1 MTKTKTKMIN
11 GIIYKVFFK
20 DCKENNLG
28 LWQCPGFLFVMMGFI
43 NIVSMVGVYVIVRG
57 YNVPELVV
65 FSVSAVS
72 VIIFSIGSS
81 AISGFQQIIKAN
93 RMKSEFVSI
102 ASHQL
107 KAPLSGMRWA
117 TDILLIDK
125 NKCLSGKQME
135 YLKDI
140 QENTSRMI
148 RLINDLLDVS
158 KIESG
163 KMDIGLQNVDLSGAL
178 KTVIKELGSFAL
190 AHNAKLVVDI
200 DENLETVKTDPIRIK
215 MVMQNFIDN
224 AIKYI
229 GSENGIIKISLKNE
243 GNEVVFTV
251 KDNGSGIPKKDQKKV
266 FDKFFR
272 SGNIAKK
279 QTIGTGL
286 GLYIAKAAIESS
298 NGSIGFE
305 SKEKKGSIFWFRLPA
320 YNI

>member
-1 MTKTKTKMIN
+1 MVGKIVH
-11 GIIYKVFFK
+11 KVFFK
-20 DCKENNLG
+20 DCRENNVG
-28 LWQCPGFLFVMMGFI
+28 LWQCPNFLFLMMGLI
-43 NIVSMVGVYVIVRG
+43 NIASMLGVYVIVRE
-57 YNVPELVV
+57 YNMPELVI

-81 AISGFQQIIKAN
+81 AINGFQQIAKAN

-117 TDILLIDK
+117 TDALLIDK
-125 NKCLSGKQME
+125 NRSFSDKQEE

-163 KMDIGLQNVDLSGAL
+163 KMDIGLRKVNLSDIL
-178 KTVIKELGSFAL
+178 ETVIKELGSFAL
-190 AHNAKLVVDI
+190 AHNAELKVDI
-200 DENLETVKTDPIRIK
+200 DDDLWVVKTDAIRIK

-229 GSENGIIKISLKNE
+229 GSDNGLIKISLRNK
-243 GNEVVFTV
+243 GDEVVFAV
-251 KDNGSGIPKKDQKKV
+251 EDNGTGIPKKDQKKV

-272 SGNIAKK
+272 SGNVAKK
-279 QTIGTGL
+279 QTVGTGL

-305 SKEKKGSIFWFRLPA
+305 SEEKKGTTFWFRLPKFVL
-320 YNI
+320 

>member
-1 MTKTKTKMIN
+1 MF
-11 GIIYKVFFK
+11 KVFFN
-20 DCKENNLG
+20 DCRENSIG
-28 LWQCPGFLFVMMGFI
+28 LWQCPSFLFLMMGFI
-43 NIVSMVGVYVIVRG
+43 NIVSMLGVYVIVRE

-81 AISGFQQIIKAN
+81 AINGFQQIAKAN

-117 TDILLIDK
+117 TDVLLIDRYK
-125 NKCLSGKQME
+125 NLSDKQIE

-158 KIESG
+158 RIESG
-163 KMDIGLQNVDLSGAL
+163 KMDIGLREVKLLDIL
-178 KTVIKELGSFAL
+178 KTVIKELGSFAMANNVEL
-190 AHNAKLVVDI
+190 KVDI
-200 DENLETVKTDPIRIK
+200 DDDLWVVKTDAIRIK

-229 GSENGIIKISLKNE
+229 GLDSGLIKISLKNK
-243 GNEVVFTV
+243 GDEVVFAV
-251 KDNGSGIPKKDQKKV
+251 KDNGTGIPKKDQKKV

-272 SGNIAKK
+272 SGNVAKK
-279 QTIGTGL
+279 QTVGTGL
-286 GLYIAKAAIESS
+286 GLYIAKAAIKSS

-305 SKEKKGSIFWFRLPA
+305 SEEKKGTNFWFRLPKS
-320 YNI
+320 IL

>member
-1 MTKTKTKMIN
+1 MI
-11 GIIYKVFFK
+11 GKIAYKVFFK
-20 DCKENNLG
+20 DCRENNVG
-28 LWQCPGFLFVMMGFI
+28 LWQCPGFLFLMMGLI
-43 NIVSMVGVYVIVRG
+43 NIASMLGVYVIVRG
-57 YNVPELVV
+57 YDVPELVV

-72 VIIFSIGSS
+72 IIIFSIGSS
-81 AISGFQQIIKAN
+81 AINGFQQIAKAN

-117 TDILLIDK
+117 TDVLLIDK
-125 NKCLSGKQME
+125 NKSLSDRQTE

-163 KMDIGLQNVDLSGAL
+163 KMDIGLQKVSLPDIL

-190 AHNAKLVVDI
+190 AHNAKLKVDI
-200 DENLETVKTDPIRIK
+200 DDDLWLVKTDAIRIK

-229 GSENGIIKISLKNE
+229 GSDNGLIKISLKNKE
-243 GNEVVFTV
+243 DKVVFSV
-251 KDNGSGIPKKDQKKV
+251 EDNGAGIPKKDQKNV

-272 SGNIAKK
+272 SGNVAKK
-279 QTIGTGL
+279 QTVGTGL

-305 SKEKKGSIFWFRLPA
+305 SEEKKGSTFWFRLPK
-320 YNI
+320 YNS

>member
-1 MTKTKTKMIN
+1 MVD
-11 GIIYKVFFK
+11 GIVYKVFFK

-28 LWQCPGFLFVMMGFI
+28 LWQCPGFLFVMMGFM
-43 NIVSMVGVYVIVRG
+43 NIASMLGMYIIVKE
-57 YNVPELVV
+57 YNMPELVV

-72 VIIFSIGSS
+72 IIIFSIGSS
-81 AISGFQQIIKAN
+81 AINGFQQIAKAN

-102 ASHQL
+102 VSHQL

-117 TDILLIDK
+117 TDILLGDK
-125 NKCLSGKQME
+125 NKCLSDKQVE

-148 RLINDLLDVS
+148 RLVNDLLDVS
-158 KIESG
+158 RIESG
-163 KMDIGLQNVDLSGAL
+163 KMDIGSQDVDLSGSL

-190 AHNAKLVVDI
+190 AHNAKLAVNI
-200 DENLETVKTDPIRIK
+200 DEDLGPVKTDPIRIK

-229 GSENGIIKISLKNE
+229 GSNNGIIEISLKNE
-243 GNEVVFTV
+243 GDEVVFAV
-251 KDNGSGIPKKDQKKV
+251 KDNGSGIPQKDQKKV

-272 SGNIAKK
+272 SGNIARK

-298 NGSIGFE
+298 NGNIGFK
-305 SKEKKGSIFWFRLPA
+305 SKEKKGSTFWFRLPI
-320 YNI
+320 YNS

>member
-1 MTKTKTKMIN
+1 MIDGMKSKM
-11 GIIYKVFFK
+11 FSR
-20 DCKENNLG
+20 DCRENNIG
-28 LWQCPGFLFVMMGFI
+28 LWQCPSFLFLMMGLI
-43 NIVSMVGVYVIVRG
+43 NIVSMLGVYVIVRG

-72 VIIFSIGSS
+72 IIIFSIGSS
-81 AISGFQQIIKAN
+81 AINGFQQVAKAN
-93 RMKSEFVSI
+93 KMKSEFVSI

-117 TDILLIDK
+117 TDALLIDK
-125 NKCLSGKQME
+125 NRSFSNKQVE

-163 KMDIGLQNVDLSGAL
+163 KMDIGLRKVDLPDIL
-178 KTVIKELGSFAL
+178 KTVIKELGSFTL
-190 AHNAKLVVDI
+190 AHNAKLKVDI
-200 DENLETVKTDPIRIK
+200 DDDLWAVKTDAIRIK

-224 AIKYI
+224 AIKYS
-229 GSENGIIKISLKNE
+229 GLDNGLIKISLKNK
-243 GNEVVFTV
+243 GDEVVFAV
-251 KDNGSGIPKKDQKKV
+251 EDNGTGIPKKDQKKV

-272 SGNIAKK
+272 SGNVAKK
-279 QTIGTGL
+279 QTVGTGL

-305 SKEKKGSIFWFRLPA
+305 SEEKKGTTFWFRLPKFVL
-320 YNI
+320 

>member
-1 MTKTKTKMIN
+1 MIDE
-11 GIIYKVFFK
+11 IVYKVFFK
-20 DCKENNLG
+20 DCKENNLE

-43 NIVSMVGVYVIVRG
+43 NIASMLGVYIIVKE
-57 YNVPELVV
+57 YNMPELVV

-72 VIIFSIGSS
+72 IIIFSIGSS
-81 AISGFQQIIKAN
+81 AINGFQQIAKAN

-125 NKCLSGKQME
+125 NKYLSDKQME

-163 KMDIGLQNVDLSGAL
+163 KMNIELQNVDLSCAL

-190 AHNAKLVVDI
+190 AHNAKLIVDI
-200 DENLETVKTDPIRIK
+200 DEDLGLVKTDPIRIK

-229 GSENGIIKISLKNE
+229 GLKNGIIKISLKNE
-243 GNEVVFTV
+243 GEEVIFTV
-251 KDNGSGIPKKDQKKV
+251 NDNGSGIPKKDQKKI

-279 QTIGTGL
+279 QTVGTGL

-305 SKEKKGSIFWFRLPA
+305 SIEKKGSTFWFRLPSV
-320 YNI
+320 